1 MGQVE
6 ELEDDH
12 DIPDEWKHL
21 PFKIAKSAEL
31 GRYLEATKDLKKG
44 ELIFKEAP
52 LVVGPI
58 SVTPPVCLCCYAGV
72 DGSYLCRKSGWP
84 VCGPKCEKAVEKNPE
99 VVIPHQTEGRFEID
113 DYSVPCYLYECIGPL
128 RVLLMQKTN
137 PKKYKKVC
145 M

>member
-12 DIPDEWKHL
+12 DIPEEWKHL
-21 PFKIAKSAEL
+21 PFKIGKSSEL

-44 ELIFKEAP
+44 EIIFKEAP

-84 VCGPKCEKAVEKNPE
+84 VCGPKCEKAIEKNPE
-99 VVIPHQTEGRFEID
+99 VVIPHQTGTFI
-113 DYSVPCYLYECIGPL
+113 L
-128 RVLLMQKTN
+128 
-137 PKKYKKVC
+137 
-145 M
+145 

>member
-99 VVIPHQTEGRFEID
+99 VVIPHQTGKYIHVFI
-113 DYSVPCYLYECIGPL
+113 L
-128 RVLLMQKTN
+128 RHVYMYVHIQSDFN
-137 PKKYKKVC
+137 
-145 M
+145 